1 MLKQIQKFAQLMV
14 ILLYLQLDM
23 KNLQIHFDVS
33 LELYLNDKR
42 IFYI

>member
-14 ILLYLQLDM
+14 ILLYLQSDM
-23 KNLQIHFDVS
+23 KNLQMNLDVS

-42 IFYI
+42 NFYI